1 MKRWIG
7 KKRSD
12 EYLKIINNSF
22 GQLDHTI
29 EFDELF

>member
-1 MKRWIG
+1 MKRWIR
-7 KKRSD
+7 KKGSD